1 MRAGRA
7 VTRVIASL
15 MALASLVGLAPLA
28 AQTPVTVPGTEQF
41 TLTSRHNGVTYR
53 IDAWLPPGL
62 DTMSIRPPVFVVTDG
77 NMAFHLVHQTYDGLA
92 LSGEVAPLIVIGVSY
107 PEADGRGYTPGYV
120 VHRMRDYTPTNLAAN
135 PGGGGARAF
144 LAFLKDELL
153 PAAESRWRADPT
165 RRGLGGHS
173 LGGLFATYA
182 LLHEPA
188 LFSRYWIGSP
198 SLWWDAPLASTW
210 VDSARAGA
218 AKPSGR
224 AFLTV
229 GAQESDVMV
238 PPMRRMAAA
247 LTGAFPTLHVGSQVY
262 PEESHTSV
270 VGPAISRALRFLY
283 GQYGRP
289 SIPLTPVQRNE
300 YVGDWT
306 AGDLTVRVR
315 PAAGGLTLS
324 ITTLGIPIS
333 DRLRA
338 AARDTLFS
346 AGTIA
351 SEFVAMRDRAG
362 ALVGLRGSLM
372 GRTQEFRRTVTRRGP

>member
-1 MRAGRA
+1 
-7 VTRVIASL
+7 V
-15 MALASLVGLAPLA
+15 ALALLLTAAPLA
-28 AQTPVTVPGTEQF
+28 AQSPVMVSGTEQF

-62 DTMSIRPPVFVVTDG
+62 DTMTSRPPVFVVTDG
-77 NMAFHLVHQTYDGLA
+77 NMAFHQVHQTFDMLA
-92 LSGEVAPLIVIGVSY
+92 LAGEVSPLIIIGVSY
-107 PEADGRGYTPGYV
+107 PETDGRGYTAGYMA
-120 VHRMRDYTPTNLAAN
+120 HRMRDYTPTNLAAN
-135 PGGGGARAF
+135 PGGGGAHAF

-153 PAAESRWRADPT
+153 PTVESRWRADPT

-173 LGGLFATYA
+173 LGGLFASYA
-182 LLHEPA
+182 LLHEPT

-198 SLWWDAPLASTW
+198 SLWWDAPLAFTW
-210 VDSARAGA
+210 VDSARSGA
-218 AKPSGR
+218 AKPRGR

-229 GAQESDVMV
+229 GDQESDVMV

-247 LTGAFPTLHVGSQVY
+247 LAGAFPTLHVGSQVY

-289 SIPLTPVQRNE
+289 AIPLTPVQRNE

-324 ITTLGIPIS
+324 MTTLGIS
-333 DRLRA
+333 VGDRLRA

-346 AGTIA
+346 AGTIV
-351 SEFVAMRDRAG
+351 SEFVAIRDRSG
-362 ALVGLRGSLM
+362 ALVALRGTLM
-372 GRTQEFRRTVTRRGP
+372 GQTQDFRRTATRRGQ